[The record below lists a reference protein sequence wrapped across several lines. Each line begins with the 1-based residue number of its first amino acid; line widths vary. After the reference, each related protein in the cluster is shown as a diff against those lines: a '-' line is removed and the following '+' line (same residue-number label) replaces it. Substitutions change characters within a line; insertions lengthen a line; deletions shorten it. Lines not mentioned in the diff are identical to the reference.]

1 VTPTQSTGSNPTG
14 PAIAPVAPGRL
25 GEAAP
30 VAALSSYLDA
40 LGDWTRRRKAEL
52 DRIDAASLRANDPDA
67 YTSDVLLS
75 MALWQSVSDREA
87 ALLRAWDSGRAD
99 ATGREKMSQLI
110 WGRLDSGSAGAA
122 AGGLSLSLVESC
134 RLSDALVLQL
144 GTRLSFDPSAA
155 DGPARVA
162 ALRAALERL
171 RELVKQ
177 EPSWG
182 PQVDTLQARVDDV
195 ATRAARGGDVDG
207 VLKQL
212 EADAARGERDLI
224 VTTATR
230 KEAGREKV
238 RSAER
243 AARERQAAAEKLA
256 ADLRSAADRLAALQV
271 REDAAR
277 ALVARCVAGIAR
289 APRFAVPEPD
299 VLGPVPSTRVA
310 LDAYLARMSD
320 VERAMAYVEAAYAAP
335 LAARDEMRG
344 RFDAYRVMARRTGR
358 DAEPEVA
365 AVIERVRAALAAAP
379 CDLTAAEALLEQYTR
394 LVRPGSATTSA
405 LPATPTGP
413 TIHTAPA
420 APAASNPIPTTSPG
434 VTR

>member
-1 VTPTQSTGSNPTG
+1 VTPAQPTGSNPTG

-40 LGDWTRRRKAEL
+40 LGDWTRRRKSEL

-87 ALLRAWDSGRAD
+87 ALLRTWDSGRAD
-99 ATGREKMSQLI
+99 LTGREKMSQLI
-110 WGRLDSGSAGAA
+110 WGRLDSGSAGGPAGAA

-182 PQVDTLQARVDDV
+182 PQIDTLQARVDDV

-256 ADLRSAADRLAALQV
+256 ADLRSAADRLAALQI

-277 ALVARCVAGIAR
+277 ALVARCVAEIAR

-299 VLGPVPSTRVA
+299 VLGPVPAERAA
-310 LDAYLARMSD
+310 LDAYLARVSD

-358 DAEPEVA
+358 DTDPEVA
-365 AVIERVRAALAAAP
+365 AMIERVRAALTALP
-379 CDLTAAEALLEQYTR
+379 CDVPAAEALLEQYTR
-394 LVRPGSATTSA
+394 SVRPGAAATSA
-405 LPATPTGP
+405 LPATPTAP
-413 TIHTAPA
+413 TVHTT
-420 APAASNPIPTTSPG
+420 SNPIPTTSPG